1 MLVRASRTLRPRI
14 AGCALFAAAIVLA
27 PTAAGDPS
35 SRLQSRDSAL
45 ATKSRAAVL
54 SLYAIESQL
63 TRARGDLATI
73 REQARAVRHE
83 REIVDLQLQ
92 IARRG
97 VRTSQSRLATRL
109 RALYEH
115 GEIDPIAIVLGSD
128 SLDTALTGLDNIGQM
143 AHGDQAV
150 AEQLRGAR
158 HSLAGLR
165 RRLVDRQR
173 KLDRLAGAAA
183 ATERSL
189 EGAATSRRSYVTEL
203 ATERRMN
210 DAAIAAVQAQARAA
224 QEKAELL
231 EVAEAPPA
239 APVADPAPADAPVAA
254 PAAGERTLT
263 VSATGYALA
272 GTTATGIPVG
282 WGVAAVDPSVIP
294 LGSHFTIPGYGDAVA
309 ADVGGAVRG
318 SSIDLWFPTAAQAHA
333 WGRRTVTIVLP

>member
-1 MLVRASRTLRPRI
+1 LRPRI
-14 AGCALFAAAIVLA
+14 AGCALLAAAVVLA

-35 SRLQSRDSAL
+35 ARLQSRDGAL
-45 ATKSRAAVL
+45 AAKSRAAVL
-54 SLYAIESQL
+54 DLYAIESKL
-63 TRARGDLATI
+63 TRARGRLGSI
-73 REQARAVRHE
+73 REQVQAVRHE
-83 REIVDLQLQ
+83 RAIVDLQLE

-97 VRTSQSRLATRL
+97 VRSSQDRLATRL

-128 SLDTALTGLDNIGQM
+128 SFDGALTGLDNNGQM

-158 HSLAGLR
+158 HSLARLR

-173 KLDRLAGAAA
+173 KLDRLADAAI

-189 EGAATSRRSYVTEL
+189 EGTVASRRSYVTQL
-203 ATERRMN
+203 ATARRMN

-224 QEKAELL
+224 QERAELL
-231 EVAEAPPA
+231 EVAPTPAA
-239 APVADPAPADAPVAA
+239 APVADRAPADVPVAT
-254 PAAGERTLT
+254 PAAEERTLT
-263 VSATGYALA
+263 VSATGYALK

-282 WGVAAVDPSVIP
+282 WGVVAVDPSVIP

-309 ADVGGAVRG
+309 ADIGGTVRG
-318 SSIDLWFPTAAQAHA
+318 SSIDLWFPTHAQAHA
-333 WGRRTVTIVLP
+333 WGRRTVTIVLQ